1 MMELWYQIVSLL
13 PFEWAQ
19 PGTMLFMKNAL
30 LGVLVLCPLLG
41 LLSTH
46 VVTGKMS
53 FFSDALGHS
62 AFTGIAIGS
71 ICGMAF
77 PMAAAV
83 VLSILFALL
92 FTYVQRKSTLSG
104 DTIIGVFSSTA
115 VAAGILIATWGG
127 GSFTKFNSYLIG
139 DILSVKP
146 LEIGILFLVL
156 AAVVLLWCLFSNRL
170 FLSVLHPNL
179 ANSRG
184 IQVGLI
190 QSLFTVV
197 IAVVVTLALSW
208 VGLLVINSLLVLPGA
223 AARNL
228 SKNLRQYHLFSVLGA
243 LVCGIL
249 GLMASYYW
257 GCSTGAAVSLLL
269 AIYFF
274 LSFLLHRLAK

>member
-1 MMELWYQIVSLL
+1 MGIWYQLLSFL

-30 LGVLVLCPLLG
+30 LGILVLCPLLG
-41 LLSTH
+41 LLSCH

-71 ICGMAF
+71 LCGMAF
-77 PMAAAV
+77 PLGMAVALSV
-83 VLSILFALL
+83 VFALL
-92 FTYVQRKSTLSG
+92 FTYVRRKSNLSG
-104 DTIIGVFSSTA
+104 DTVIGVFSSTA
-115 VAAGILIATWGG
+115 VALGILIATWGG
-127 GSFTKFNSYLIG
+127 GSFTKFNNYLIG
-139 DILSVKP
+139 DILSVRP
-146 LEIGILFLVL
+146 AEIGILAIVLILV
-156 AAVVLLWCLFSNRL
+156 VVVWCLCSNGL

-179 ANSRG
+179 AHSRG
-184 IQVGLI
+184 VKVGAV
-190 QSLFTVV
+190 QALFTVV
-197 IAVVVTLALSW
+197 IAVVVTMALSW

-223 AARNL
+223 AARNFA
-228 SKNLRQYHLFSVLGA
+228 KNLRQYHLFSVLGA

-269 AIYFF
+269 AVYFF
-274 LSFLLHRLAK
+274 AGFILRRGK

>member
-1 MMELWYQIVSLL
+1 MEIWYQLLSFL

-30 LGVLVLCPLLG
+30 LGILVLCPLLG
-41 LLSTH
+41 LLSCH
-46 VVTGKMS
+46 VVTGNMS

-77 PMAAAV
+77 PLGMAVALSV
-83 VLSILFALL
+83 VFALL
-92 FTYVQRKSTLSG
+92 FTYVRRKSNLSG
-104 DTIIGVFSSTA
+104 DTVIGVFSSTA
-115 VAAGILIATWGG
+115 VALGILIATWGG
-127 GSFTKFNSYLIG
+127 GSFTKFNNYLIG
-139 DILSVKP
+139 DILSVRP
-146 LEIGILFLVL
+146 AEIGILTIVLILV
-156 AAVVLLWCLFSNRL
+156 VVVWCICSNGL

-179 ANSRG
+179 AHSRG
-184 IQVGLI
+184 VKVGAV
-190 QSLFTVV
+190 QALFTVV
-197 IAVVVTLALSW
+197 IAVVVTMALSW

-223 AARNL
+223 EARNFA
-228 SKNLRQYHLFSVLGA
+228 KNLRQYHLFSVLGA

-269 AIYFF
+269 AVYFF
-274 LSFLLHRLAK
+274 AGFILRRGK

>member
-1 MMELWYQIVSLL
+1 MEIWYQLLSFL

-30 LGVLVLCPLLG
+30 LGILVLCPLLG
-41 LLSTH
+41 LLSCH
-46 VVTGKMS
+46 VVTGNMS

-77 PMAAAV
+77 PLGMAVALSV
-83 VLSILFALL
+83 VFALL
-92 FTYVQRKSTLSG
+92 FTYVRRKSNLSG
-104 DTIIGVFSSTA
+104 DTVIGVFSSTA
-115 VAAGILIATWGG
+115 VALGILIATWGG
-127 GSFTKFNSYLIG
+127 GSFTKFNNYLIG
-139 DILSVKP
+139 DILSVRP
-146 LEIGILFLVL
+146 AEIGILAIVLILV
-156 AAVVLLWCLFSNRL
+156 VVVWCLCSNGL

-179 ANSRG
+179 AHSRG
-184 IQVGLI
+184 VKVGAV
-190 QSLFTVV
+190 QALFTVV
-197 IAVVVTLALSW
+197 IAVVVTMALSW

-223 AARNL
+223 AARNFA
-228 SKNLRQYHLFSVLGA
+228 KNLRQYHLFSVLGA

-269 AIYFF
+269 AVYFF
-274 LSFLLHRLAK
+274 AGFILRRGK

>member
-1 MMELWYQIVSLL
+1 MMELWYGIVSLL
-13 PFEWAQ
+13 PFEWAE

-30 LGVLVLCPLLG
+30 LGILVLCPLLG

-83 VLSILFALL
+83 LLSVLFALL

-146 LEIGILFLVL
+146 AEIGVLFLVL
-156 AAVVLLWCLFSNRL
+156 IAVVVLWCLFSNSL

-184 IQVGLI
+184 LKVGLI

-228 SKNLRQYHLFSVLGA
+228 SKNLRQYHLFSILGA

-269 AIYFF
+269 AVYFF
-274 LSFLLHRLAK
+274 LSFALHRVMK

>member
-1 MMELWYQIVSLL
+1 MEIWYQLLSFL

-30 LGVLVLCPLLG
+30 LGILVLCPLLG
-41 LLSTH
+41 LLSCH
-46 VVTGKMS
+46 VVTGNMS

-77 PMAAAV
+77 PLGMAVALSV
-83 VLSILFALL
+83 VFALL
-92 FTYVQRKSTLSG
+92 FTYVRRKSNLSG
-104 DTIIGVFSSTA
+104 DTVIGVFSSTA
-115 VAAGILIATWGG
+115 VALGILIATWGG
-127 GSFTKFNSYLIG
+127 GSFTKFNNYLIG
-139 DILSVKP
+139 DILSVRP
-146 LEIGILFLVL
+146 AEISILAIVLILV
-156 AAVVLLWCLFSNRL
+156 VVVWCICSNGL

-179 ANSRG
+179 AHSRG
-184 IQVGLI
+184 VKVGAV
-190 QSLFTVV
+190 QALFTVV
-197 IAVVVTLALSW
+197 IAVVVTMALSW

-223 AARNL
+223 AARNFA
-228 SKNLRQYHLFSVLGA
+228 KNLRQYHLFSVLGA

-269 AIYFF
+269 AVYFF
-274 LSFLLHRLAK
+274 AGFILRRGK

>member
-1 MMELWYQIVSLL
+1 MEIWYQLLSFL

-30 LGVLVLCPLLG
+30 LGILVLCPLLG
-41 LLSTH
+41 LLSCH
-46 VVTGKMS
+46 VVTGNMS

-77 PMAAAV
+77 PLGMAVALSV
-83 VLSILFALL
+83 VFALL
-92 FTYVQRKSTLSG
+92 FIYVRRKSNLSG
-104 DTIIGVFSSTA
+104 DTVIGVFSSTA
-115 VAAGILIATWGG
+115 VALGILIATWGG
-127 GSFTKFNSYLIG
+127 GSFTKFNNYLIG
-139 DILSVKP
+139 DILSVRP
-146 LEIGILFLVL
+146 AEIGILAIVLILV
-156 AAVVLLWCLFSNRL
+156 VVVWCICSNGL

-179 ANSRG
+179 AHSRG
-184 IQVGLI
+184 VKVGAV
-190 QSLFTVV
+190 QALFTVV
-197 IAVVVTLALSW
+197 IAVVVTMALSW

-223 AARNL
+223 AARNFA
-228 SKNLRQYHLFSVLGA
+228 KNLRQYHLFSVLGA

-269 AIYFF
+269 AVYFF
-274 LSFLLHRLAK
+274 AGFILRRGK

>member
-1 MMELWYQIVSLL
+1 MMELWYGIVSLL
-13 PFEWAQ
+13 PFEWAE

-30 LGVLVLCPLLG
+30 LGILVLCPLLG

-83 VLSILFALL
+83 LLSVLFALL

-146 LEIGILFLVL
+146 AEIGVLFLVL
-156 AAVVLLWCLFSNRL
+156 MAVVVLWCLFSNSL

-184 IQVGLI
+184 LKVGLI

-228 SKNLRQYHLFSVLGA
+228 SKNLKQYHLFSILGA

-269 AIYFF
+269 AVYFF
-274 LSFLLHRLAK
+274 LSFALHRVMK

>member
-1 MMELWYQIVSLL
+1 MMELWYQFVSLL

-127 GSFTKFNSYLIG
+127 GSFTKFNRYLIG

>member
-1 MMELWYQIVSLL
+1 MEIWYQLLSFL

-30 LGVLVLCPLLG
+30 LGILVLCPLLG
-41 LLSTH
+41 LLSCH
-46 VVTGKMS
+46 VVTGNMS

-77 PMAAAV
+77 PLGMAVALSV
-83 VLSILFALL
+83 VFALL
-92 FTYVQRKSTLSG
+92 FTYVRRKSNLSG
-104 DTIIGVFSSTA
+104 DTVIGVFSSTA
-115 VAAGILIATWGG
+115 VALGILIATWGG
-127 GSFTKFNSYLIG
+127 GSFTKFNNYLIG
-139 DILSVKP
+139 DILSVRP
-146 LEIGILFLVL
+146 AEIGILAIVLILV
-156 AAVVLLWCLFSNRL
+156 VVVWCICSNGL

-179 ANSRG
+179 AHSRG
-184 IQVGLI
+184 VKVGAV
-190 QSLFTVV
+190 QALFTVV
-197 IAVVVTLALSW
+197 IAGVVTMALSW

-223 AARNL
+223 AARNFA
-228 SKNLRQYHLFSVLGA
+228 KNLRQYHLFSVLGA

-269 AIYFF
+269 AVYFF
-274 LSFLLHRLAK
+274 AGFILRRGK